1 MQLKPFK
8 YYNDVYKIYTNVVY
22 IYMSRTLGPPYICFL
37 HLYLNY
43 KYMRGDMGWVGGVG
57 MALTTLECI
66 CLFTEYYSLMYLCRG
81 GQVKM
86 FAFSII
92 YLTYMS
98 RH

>member
-1 MQLKPFK
+1 
-8 YYNDVYKIYTNVVY
+8 
-22 IYMSRTLGPPYICFL
+22 MSRTLGPPYICFL

-43 KYMRGDMGWVGGVG
+43 KYIRGDRIDGWCGDGIDYII
-57 MALTTLECI
+57 ECI

-92 YLTYMS
+92 LNI
-98 RH
+98 HV